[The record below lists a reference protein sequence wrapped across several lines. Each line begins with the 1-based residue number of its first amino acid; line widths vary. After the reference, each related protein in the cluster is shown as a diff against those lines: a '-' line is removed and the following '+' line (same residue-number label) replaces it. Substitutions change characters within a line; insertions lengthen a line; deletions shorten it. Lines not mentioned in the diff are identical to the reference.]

1 MGMFSPSVRGNLL
14 DLAHI
19 WADADSPDSAFQPIP
34 SHLLVVWQEGL
45 PYWSGLSEADQQ
57 AIERVT
63 ARVEQLLTRQEVR
76 LKWLPFH
83 KHPDLYPLADTEAQ
97 SAAAHLYPAFTLVAI
112 PAKFRMPS
120 PRYSH
125 THTQDEM
132 KNHPPIR
139 VRWPDPGFGG
149 LRDFLTEAMKL
160 EGIETWGWP
169 MARGL
174 LGKAPSLHQEGK
186 NYLAI
191 MAVATAPW
199 FAKSAKPMNEAEAV
213 TLTNSQLMAA
223 QSPEIKHIGTAVAKM
238 DFYLFAAP

>member
-19 WADADSPDSAFQPIP
+19 WADADGPDSPYQPIP
-34 SHLLVVWQEGL
+34 SHLQVVWQDGL
-45 PYWSGLSEADQQ
+45 PYWTGLNAADQQ

-63 ARVEQLLTRQEVR
+63 GSVEQLLTRQEVR

-83 KHPDLYPLADTEAQ
+83 KYRDLYPPINTDGQAQ
-97 SAAAHLYPAFTLVAI
+97 AAPLCPAFTLVAI

-125 THTQDEM
+125 THTQAEL
-132 KNHPPIR
+132 KNHPPIK
-139 VRWPDPGFGG
+139 VRWPEPGFGG
-149 LRDFLTEAMKL
+149 LRDFLLEAMKL

-169 MARGL
+169 TARGL
-174 LGKAPSLHQEGK
+174 LGKAAGLNLEGK
-186 NYLAI
+186 NHLAI
-191 MAVATAPW
+191 LAVAIAPW
-199 FAKSAKPMNEAEAV
+199 FATSARSVNETEAV

-238 DFYLFAAP
+238 DFYLFATP